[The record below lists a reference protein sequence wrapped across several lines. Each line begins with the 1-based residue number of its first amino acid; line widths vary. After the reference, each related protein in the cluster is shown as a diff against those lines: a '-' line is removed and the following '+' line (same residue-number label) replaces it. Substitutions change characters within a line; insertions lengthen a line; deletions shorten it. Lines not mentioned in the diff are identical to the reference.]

1 MRPALCLRICG
12 STAWVTRRTP
22 KTLVSNSAW
31 ASSMAVSSVAP
42 SSVVPAL
49 LTSTSM
55 RPASAITCSM
65 LWRIEGF
72 VTNIQVNQLDT
83 GDGLRSGRVAHA
95 AEHAATASGEL
106 FGRRATDA

>member
-1 MRPALCLRICG
+1 MFDALANR
-12 STAWVTRRTP
+12 
-22 KTLVSNSAW
+22 
-31 ASSMAVSSVAP
+31 
-42 SSVVPAL
+42 
-49 LTSTSM
+49 
-55 RPASAITCSM
+55 
-65 LWRIEGF
+65 GF